1 MLSKCEWRKRLEPPA
16 TAARAEALWP
26 SQADGRSA
34 GQWPLRREAP
44 PPTGSASSRK
54 VSLVSSLFTLAANT
68 CMVAWAAVSF
78 SPFPLFLPL
87 LPSLACTSAAQGFF
101 ALLARLAREKSNRP
115 VVREVVS
122 ERSLAGWGNGEA
134 QLRNQAR
141 VPFLTWKRKA
151 TFQPAPGTKQDLSLG
166 VCLGKLDD

>member
-1 MLSKCEWRKRLEPPA
+1 MARRLEIPGGRLLSKCEWRKRLEPPA

-78 SPFPLFLPL
+78 SPFPLFCPFC
-87 LPSLACTSAAQGFF
+87 PRWPA
-101 ALLARLAREKSNRP
+101 
-115 VVREVVS
+115 
-122 ERSLAGWGNGEA
+122 
-134 QLRNQAR
+134 QAR
-141 VPFLTWKRKA
+141 RRASLRCWRGSPERRA
-151 TFQPAPGTKQDLSLG
+151 TDQWCEKWFRSAHWQAGEMGRLSSGTRHGYLF
-166 VCLGKLDD
+166 